1 MLDDLK
7 ELIAIRSV
15 MDKPGDGAPFGRG
28 PREALDKFLS
38 IAAGY
43 GMKTRN
49 ENGYCGWAEIGNG
62 KDMLGILGHLDVV
75 PEGDGWSHDPYSMVV
90 EDGLIKGRGV
100 ADDKGPTVAALHA
113 MKRIAENGAK
123 LNHRIRLI
131 VGCNEE
137 NGSQCIEYY
146 RDHCEIPKASFVPD
160 ADFPVINSEKGI
172 LHLVLD
178 IRPDEYFARNIL
190 NIRAG
195 ERPNIVP
202 DLCIAD
208 IPKGCELYEKFAAAG
223 KDSSL
228 FLTPRIA
235 AHLINNG
242 MRTEDFSV
250 HYFED
255 KLTVEARGVAGH
267 AMAPDKGENAAMK
280 IIALLDAMSDGKSET
295 LVLLKKYLCAP
306 NPANDLGIAKFD
318 EVSGELTVNLGMIN
332 LIKRDETALRCVLDC
347 RLPVCADHNDVV
359 KTIAEKFKNG
369 KLAVDRWSP
378 NLYVPKDS
386 KLVKALLSAYAKT
399 AGGKTECLYC
409 GGGTYARELP
419 NAVAFGPT
427 FPGLETNIHNVDE
440 SFPLELFEK
449 LPDIYCEAI
458 LTLDKEFAE

>member
-7 ELIAIRSV
+7 KLIAIRSV

-178 IRPDEYFARNIL
+178 IRPRSE
-190 NIRAG
+190 
-195 ERPNIVP
+195 EHTS
-202 DLCIAD
+202 
-208 IPKGCELYEKFAAAG
+208 ELQ
-223 KDSSL
+223 S
-228 FLTPRIA
+228 
-235 AHLINNG
+235 H
-242 MRTEDFSV
+242 
-250 HYFED
+250 
-255 KLTVEARGVAGH
+255 
-267 AMAPDKGENAAMK
+267 
-280 IIALLDAMSDGKSET
+280 
-295 LVLLKKYLCAP
+295 
-306 NPANDLGIAKFD
+306 
-318 EVSGELTVNLGMIN
+318 
-332 LIKRDETALRCVLDC
+332 
-347 RLPVCADHNDVV
+347 
-359 KTIAEKFKNG
+359 
-369 KLAVDRWSP
+369 
-378 NLYVPKDS
+378 
-386 KLVKALLSAYAKT
+386 
-399 AGGKTECLYC
+399 
-409 GGGTYARELP
+409 
-419 NAVAFGPT
+419 
-427 FPGLETNIHNVDE
+427 
-440 SFPLELFEK
+440 
-449 LPDIYCEAI
+449 
-458 LTLDKEFAE
+458 